1 MKGLAMGG
9 GGEIRIPNPW
19 TRARGLTVLRLSPPQ
34 SGDRQVN
41 RAASAQPQESIFNM
55 AAAWSQCRSAEVSG
69 APGASCPSLR
79 PPTAGSAVS
88 GRAAARACT
97 ISSAPDTRSGYL
109 W

>member
-1 MKGLAMGG
+1 MKGLAT
-9 GGEIRIPNPW
+9 EAPNPY
-19 TRARGLTVLRLSPPQ
+19 TRARGLEVNILILLPPQ
-34 SGDRQVN
+34 PGDGQVN
-41 RAASAQPQESIFNM
+41 TADLAQPQESTFNM
-55 AAAWSQCRSAEVSG
+55 AAAWSQCKSAEASG
-69 APGASCPSLR
+69 SPGASCPSLR